1 MFDLRWLCLAPW
13 SRAFNFPWLRATLL
27 IGGSQNSNG
36 PAHMLSVASNASK
49 LLAWK
54 DFHETFFNRVIVD
67 FVIRM
72 CVHSAY

>member
-1 MFDLRWLCLAPW
+1 MLA
-13 SRAFNFPWLRATLL
+13 
-27 IGGSQNSNG
+27 
-36 PAHMLSVASNASK
+36 VASNESK

-72 CVHSAY
+72 SVHSAYQKLNLSKENSL